1 MSYKGF
7 FALQTLKYLCSPP
20 SHPAAHLQLRQSGIL
35 LLEAHCH
42 GRHPLHVAV
51 GQHLPRVW
59 VGQAFRTMGL
69 GWAAGLSCSR
79 RRPIVTGWKNWRPY
93 LRCMLIDRQLRIG
106 ACNYTYPPGSFSSKT
121 T

>member
-59 VGQAFRTMGL
+59 VGQAFRTMGFGVGSSAL
-69 GWAAGLSCSR
+69 MQQEAADCDWLEELAALLAMHAH
-79 RRPIVTGWKNWRPY
+79 RPPAAH
-93 LRCMLIDRQLRIG
+93 RCLQLHIPPRQ
-106 ACNYTYPPGSFSSKT
+106 F
-121 T
+121 